1 MNHAEM
7 TRDRFQ
13 ALAETYGGAVVR
25 WPAAERDAALALAAA
40 EPDFARAVLAR
51 AESLDAILDAWR
63 PAPVSHAW
71 RERII
76 AAAPGALRRAER
88 LSWLWGWT
96 AGAGLAA
103 ACAAGLVLGVALSG
117 PTTVATADEPV
128 SAVMTSYDLLPVQAG
143 GTEAVT

>member
-1 MNHAEM
+1 M
-7 TRDRFQ
+7 TRERFE
-13 ALAETYGGAVVR
+13 ALAEAYGGAIAR
-25 WPAAERDAALALAAA
+25 WPAAEREAALILAAA
-40 EPDFARAVLAR
+40 EPDFASAVLAR
-51 AESLDAILDAWR
+51 AESLDAALDAWR
-63 PAPVSHAW
+63 PQSVGHVW

-117 PTTVATADEPV
+117 PTTVAAVDEPV
-128 SAVMTSYDLLPVQAG
+128 SAVMTSYDFSAQAA
-143 GTEAVT
+143 GTEAET

>member
-1 MNHAEM
+1 M

-63 PAPVSHAW
+63 HHP
-71 RERII
+71 READAVDDVTVVAIQI
-76 AAAPGALRRAER
+76 D
-88 LSWLWGWT
+88 
-96 AGAGLAA
+96 LA
-103 ACAAGLVLGVALSG
+103 SG
-117 PTTVATADEPV
+117 G
-128 SAVMTSYDLLPVQAG
+128 SAQ
-143 GTEAVT
+143 